1 MHGMY
6 RSAMLHEC
14 DGHAEAEGE
23 VRIGDDEFWALVRE
37 EVAHELVQVW
47 LGRLVELRRSLKV
60 ERLAGRM

>member
-1 MHGMY
+1 
-6 RSAMLHEC
+6 MLHEC

-23 VRIGDDEFWALVRE
+23 VRIGDDEFWTLVRE

-47 LGRLVELRRSLKV
+47 LGRLVELRGSLKV